1 MLRFKKILS
10 LLFCLISKITIA
22 QNVQNFDIASI
33 KTDKTYLNFVQ
44 YKDELYIGTSEG
56 AIKISVTNN
65 KETVLSQHKG
75 YLAIEN
81 ANVVGNRLSYEFR
94 PSDNSYNYLLPEKY
108 KTTQSRYTIFNKKLY
123 IINNGLLF
131 VFKQNNYSVSYDS
144 LSIRS
149 ITKNYI
155 GTYNGIYKNGVKIK
169 YPQFTDGNIREF
181 GNEAV
186 ICYGGVY
193 RDSSGTVTIYNN
205 ATNGEFQIGKQEIGS
220 ARDILQL
227 NDGNYA
233 VATNTG
239 IYVVNFAKKTAR
251 AIYSNPKKNEYYTVF
266 QLQTNQIDLNRFYY
280 TVNDKVYYYVVSTQT
295 PVLVIDTKQNR
306 DIRDVYASNLS
317 NLYILFENKLSK
329 YVRNNRTFL
338 YDETVFTEDINFA
351 HNIAFLNEMICI
363 TTNVGTHLYELQT
376 NKLYKN
382 IIPDEANKRSLFV
395 INDTIK
401 YGTPHGLITFSNQD
415 IKNIITEYE
424 ANNKNNYS
432 LTEDYKNYIIYFLI
446 IVIIVITIIGLKIND
461 KKNKEI
467 TTVIPDNSITKE
479 NIVKY
484 IHENIKLVTIQSI
497 CAKFG
502 LTPVRLYEL
511 LENDK
516 PGEIIRAHRL
526 NLVRRY
532 RKEKKDDAFI
542 AENTGFSVSYLKKI
556 Y

>member
-1 MLRFKKILS
+1 MLRINKILS
-10 LLFCLISKITIA
+10 LLFCLIFKISFA

-33 KTDKTYLNFVQ
+33 KSDKTYLNFVQ
-44 YKDELYIGTSEG
+44 YNNDLYIGSSEG
-56 AIKISVTNN
+56 ALKITSSNN
-65 KETVLSQHKG
+65 EETILNQHKG

-81 ANVVGNRLSYEFR
+81 ATIIGNRLSSEYK

-108 KTTQSRYTIFNKKLY
+108 KSTQSRFTIFNKKLY

-131 VFKQNNYSVSYDS
+131 VFKQNNYSTSYDS

-149 ITKNYI
+149 ITKNYL
-155 GTYNGIYKNGVKIK
+155 GSYKGIYKNGIK
-169 YPQFTDGNIREF
+169 LTYPEFTDGNIREF
-181 GNEAV
+181 GNEV
-186 ICYGGVY
+186 IICYGGVY
-193 RDSSGTVTIYNN
+193 RDSSGTISIYNN
-205 ATNGEFQIGKQEIGS
+205 ATNGEFEIGNQEIGS

-239 IYVVNFAKKTAR
+239 IYLINFAKKTAR

-266 QLQTNQIDLNRFYY
+266 QLQNNEIDLNRFYY

-295 PVLVIDTKQNR
+295 PVLVVDTKQNK
-306 DIRDVYASNLS
+306 DIRDVYARNLS

-329 YVRNNRTFL
+329 YVRNNRSFL
-338 YDETVFTEDINFA
+338 YDETVFTEDLNFA
-351 HNIAFLNEMICI
+351 HNIVFFNEMLCI
-363 TTNVGTHLYELQT
+363 TTNVGTHLYELQS
-376 NKLYKN
+376 NKLYKT
-382 IIPDEANKRSLFV
+382 IIPDEANKRSLVV

-401 YGTPHGLITFSNQD
+401 FGTLHGVISFSNQD
-415 IKNIITEYE
+415 IKNFITEYE
-424 ANNKNNYS
+424 SKNANNYNI
-432 LTEDYKNYIIYFLI
+432 DGAYKNYIIYFLI
-446 IVIIVITIIGLKIND
+446 SLIIVLSIIASNIYN
-461 KKNKEI
+461 KKNKAI
-467 TTVIPDNSITKE
+467 PTSIPDNVITKE
-479 NIVKY
+479 NIIKY

-542 AENTGFSVSYLKKI
+542 AENTGFSVSYLKKV